1 MKWEWSFGELILI
14 AFALYELWSLRKYD
28 RPKSKSDQTPP
39 PPKDP
44 AS

>member
-14 AFALYELWSLRKYD
+14 ALGLYELWSLRKYD
-28 RPKSKSDQTPP
+28 RRKAKSYRPP

-44 AS
+44 TA